1 MVSQVILNIV
11 GGLTAGLI
19 LVLGVV
25 ILTGTYLNTV
35 VPENS
40 RILLGVIFVIY
51 GTYRLIMIW
60 LKQRRLKRYEE

>member
-1 MVSQVILNIV
+1 MVSQVILNVV

-25 ILTGTYLNTV
+25 ILTGTYLTGI

-40 RILLGVIFVIY
+40 RILLGAIFVIY
-51 GTYRLIMIW
+51 GTYRLITIW
-60 LKQRRLKRYEE
+60 LKQRRVKRYEE